1 MSLSSL
7 NLLVYEKIQRG
18 FSHARLLRDRRA
30 GFTLIEMI
38 VVLVILGLML
48 GLVLAKG
55 PLHSRTLTTRAAVG
69 AMTSGLREARAR
81 AIATNRPVEFAVD
94 IEHKSFH
101 IDNAP
106 PTRLPPDFGLTL
118 TTTTGEHRSE
128 AEGAILFE
136 PDGSSSGGR
145 IEVATGRKHIKIGID
160 WLSGRVSVADEK

>member
-1 MSLSSL
+1 MTWPIDFGP
-7 NLLVYEKIQRG
+7 K
-18 FSHARLLRDRRA
+18 DRRA
-30 GFTLIEMI
+30 GFTLIEMV
-38 VVLVILGLML
+38 VVLAVLGLML

-55 PLHSRTLTTRAAVG
+55 PLHSRTLTTRAAIG

-101 IDNAP
+101 IGTEP
-106 PTRLPPDFGLTL
+106 PTRLPPDFGVTL

-128 AEGAILFE
+128 TEGAILFE

-145 IEVATGRKHIKIGID
+145 IELADGKKHIKIGVD
-160 WLSGRVSVADEK
+160 WLSGRVSVVNEK